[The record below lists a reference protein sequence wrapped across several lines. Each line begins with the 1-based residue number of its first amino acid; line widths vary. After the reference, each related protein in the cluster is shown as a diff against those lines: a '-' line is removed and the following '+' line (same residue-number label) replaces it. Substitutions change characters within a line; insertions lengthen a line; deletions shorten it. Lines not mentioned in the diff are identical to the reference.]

1 MKSILFAL
9 LLGFHI
15 TTSFVFFS
23 IPEREIHSY
32 SAQNIE
38 NGWYEALVSY
48 YNPKTYQRS
57 NYTLSVKVE
66 FNRVTVIDFGNEGS
80 IHSGYNNSGYTYNGG
95 SLSFQK
101 DFNGQISSAT
111 TQVSVSDTNGIRYYD
126 VKIQ

>member
-9 LLGFHI
+9 LLGLQI
-15 TTSFVFFS
+15 STSFAFS
-23 IPEREIHSY
+23 NIPGSEVHSL

-38 NGWYEALVSY
+38 NGWYEAVVSY

-66 FNRVTVIDFGNEGS
+66 YNRVTVIDFGNGGS
-80 IHSGYNNSGYTYNGG
+80 IHSGYNNSGYTYYGG

-101 DFNGQISSAT
+101 DFNGQITSAT
-111 TQVSVSDTNGIRYYD
+111 TQVSVSDTNGTRYYD